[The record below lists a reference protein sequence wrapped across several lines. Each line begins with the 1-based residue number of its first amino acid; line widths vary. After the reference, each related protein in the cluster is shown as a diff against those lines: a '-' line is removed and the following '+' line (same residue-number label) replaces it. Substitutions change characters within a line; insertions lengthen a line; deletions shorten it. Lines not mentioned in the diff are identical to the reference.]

1 MGKHRA
7 VEPEATGEDTH
18 TQVENA
24 PTATATDASTAPAN
38 RDDFSKVPGPSPEVE
53 AQRRRT
59 LRNHKAF
66 VTALLIVAAV
76 IFLGCS
82 WWQSQEGGAP
92 TWVGYVRAASEAG
105 MIGGLADWFA
115 VTALFRHPLGIPIP
129 HTALI
134 REKKDS
140 VGEALSDF
148 VGENFLNAALIT
160 DKVSQAN
167 IPEKLG
173 GWLSQPTNAEKVAR
187 EAGRLTANA
196 IRALDPK
203 DAEMLIQTQ
212 LIDKL
217 AQPEWGP
224 PLGKL
229 LEGLIED
236 GKVEP
241 VVNELIDWG
250 HKKVLTMEDS
260 VVTLIDE
267 RMPTWAPRFARSLV
281 GERVYKELV
290 SWVTDV
296 KNDENHE
303 ARQAIRRGLRNF
315 AADLQT
321 DPELIERVESLK
333 SDIMGSTPVQGA
345 AEAIWAK
352 VSEAII
358 DQAETTDSMLREK
371 IVELCLRWG
380 TNIQEDPELR
390 ESLDNRIQGAA
401 RFLAENYASE
411 VTNIISETIE
421 RWDADEASDKI
432 ELMVGKDLQYIRLN
446 GTIVGAIAGLVIYT
460 VNHLLFGV

>member
-1 MGKHRA
+1 MNACPPGHRA
-7 VEPEATGEDTH
+7 
-18 TQVENA
+18 
-24 PTATATDASTAPAN
+24 
-38 RDDFSKVPGPSPEVE
+38 
-53 AQRRRT
+53 
-59 LRNHKAF
+59 
-66 VTALLIVAAV
+66 
-76 IFLGCS
+76 
-82 WWQSQEGGAP
+82 
-92 TWVGYVRAASEAG
+92 
-105 MIGGLADWFA
+105 
-115 VTALFRHPLGIPIP
+115 
-129 HTALI
+129 
-134 REKKDS
+134 
-140 VGEALSDF
+140 
-148 VGENFLNAALIT
+148 
-160 DKVSQAN
+160 
-167 IPEKLG
+167 
-173 GWLSQPTNAEKVAR
+173 
-187 EAGRLTANA
+187 
-196 IRALDPK
+196 
-203 DAEMLIQTQ
+203 
-212 LIDKL
+212 
-217 AQPEWGP
+217 
-224 PLGKL
+224 
-229 LEGLIED
+229 
-236 GKVEP
+236 
-241 VVNELIDWG
+241 
-250 HKKVLTMEDS
+250 
-260 VVTLIDE
+260 
-267 RMPTWAPRFARSLV
+267 ARSLV

-321 DPELIERVESLK
+321 GPELIERVESLK

-460 VNHLLFGV
+460 VNHLVFGV